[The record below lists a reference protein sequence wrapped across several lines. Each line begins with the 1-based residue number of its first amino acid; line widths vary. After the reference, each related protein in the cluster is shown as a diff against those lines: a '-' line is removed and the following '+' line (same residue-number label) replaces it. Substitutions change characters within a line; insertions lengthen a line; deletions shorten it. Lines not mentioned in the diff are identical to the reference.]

1 MTLNGINLKGMGL
14 EYKSGAVF
22 GVMALFLSIIFGIL
36 AGNGIGTILL
46 KTGILSLVF
55 VAIGYGIVLV
65 IRKYVPELYDAING
79 ILVSVP
85 VTDGVVETDK
95 NQKSAAAAPGEV
107 SGTQIPEQEKQ
118 TDEFV
123 PMKDSDFVKTEYSS
137 EKGKMGKHYV
147 VDEKKFKYEP
157 KIMAE
162 AIKTMMKKDT
172 Q

>member
-1 MTLNGINLKGMGL
+1 MVLNGLNLKNMGL

-36 AGNGIGTILL
+36 AGNGFGTILL
-46 KTGILSLVF
+46 KAGILTLVF
-55 VAIGYGIVLV
+55 IAIGYGIVFV
-65 IRKYVPELYDAING
+65 IRKYVPELYDAISG
-79 ILVSVP
+79 IMVSVS
-85 VTDGVVETDK
+85 VKDGVVETD
-95 NQKSAAAAPGEV
+95 NTQKSAAAAPGEG
-107 SGTQIPEQEKQ
+107 SGTLGPEQGKQ
-118 TDEFV
+118 ADEFV
-123 PMKDSDFVKTEYSS
+123 AMKDSDFAKTEYSS
-137 EKGKMGKHYV
+137 EKRKMGKHYV